1 MILFIFYEIFDFSI
15 VGESYRKFENSEEIK
30 ENIGE
35 IRGRQVSGKSLREW
49 GKFRGGSGSRDERN
63 SLERSFR
70 PE

>member
-1 MILFIFYEIFDFSI
+1 MILFIFYEIFHFSI

-35 IRGRQVSGKSLREW
+35 IRGRQVSEKSLREW
-49 GKFRGGSGSRDERN
+49 GKFRGSRDERN
-63 SLERSFR
+63 SLGRSFR

>member
-15 VGESYRKFENSEEIK
+15 GESYRKFENSEEIK

-49 GKFRGGSGSRDERN
+49 GKFRGGSGSRDER
-63 SLERSFR
+63 EFAREKF
-70 PE
+70 